1 MKVVYVPSAIRK
13 PFSFIDV
20 TVVQAMK
27 RIGLQVFVIQPGE
40 SLEQK
45 WNNLTKQM
53 CPDFLLAML
62 GERLTEANLQLIK
75 TLPIPKA
82 VWYTDDP
89 YAIDRAIRTCHVFDW
104 VFTNESEAVPVYK
117 KKCTARV
124 IHLPLAAPHL
134 TYKSLHTVPHSYR
147 AQIVLVGSAFQNRL
161 AIIEKMSPFL
171 KRFQTRLVGPGWDRL
186 AGKSFFHLRKG
197 WVKPN
202 EVCRYYNGARIVL
215 NIHRSFDDPYLKQNR
230 LRVRAATPNNRL
242 FEIAACGAF
251 QIIDFRQDLQKYY
264 ESPEEIVSFQSV
276 EELKEKIRFYL
287 PREQLRRKIAAR
299 AYQRTLREHLYEHR
313 IQKMVQLIHPG
324 VVKGQT

>member
-1 MKVVYVPSAIRK
+1 MNVVYVPSAIRK
-13 PFSFIDV
+13 PFTFIDIS
-20 TVVQAMK
+20 VVQAM
-27 RIGLQVFVIQPGE
+27 RRMGFQVIVIRPGE
-40 SLEQK
+40 TLEQK
-45 WNNLTKQM
+45 WNHLKRETR
-53 CPDFLLAML
+53 PDFLLAML

-75 TLPIPKA
+75 TLPLPKA

-89 YAIDRAIRTCHVFDW
+89 YAIDRSVQTCHAFDW
-104 VFTNESEAVPVYK
+104 VFTNESEAVPVYQ
-117 KKCTARV
+117 KKCSARV

-134 TYKSLHTVPHSYR
+134 TYQSLKTVPPSYR
-147 AQIVLVGSAFQNRL
+147 SQIVLVGSAFQNRL
-161 AIIEKMSPFL
+161 AVMEKISPVL

-186 AGKSFFHLRKG
+186 SSKSFFRLRKG
-197 WVKPN
+197 WVKPS

-242 FEIAACGAF
+242 FEIAACSAF

-264 ESPEEIVSFQSV
+264 VSDEEMVSFRSL

-299 AYQRTLREHLYEHR
+299 AYQRTIREHLYEHR
-313 IQKMVQLIHPG
+313 IQKMVQLIQSG
-324 VVKGQT
+324 GIKNQI